1 MQHVVVSINTG
12 YYTAG
17 TVILTLHVIGSD
29 LNYQPVIP
37 SLHRPYLNYP
47 QYSKKQ

>member
-47 QYSKKQ
+47 QYYKKQ